1 MEVRQLCLQ
10 SLANLSANNRRN
22 KEFLCQMDILSVL
35 KHVLFETDAMLDERN
50 LAPPKFAEVLEDI
63 QVSVLVY
70 SS

>member
-1 MEVRQLCLQ
+1 
-10 SLANLSANNRRN
+10 
-22 KEFLCQMDILSVL
+22 MDILSVL